1 MRPTFL
7 RYRYNSASRGFRV
20 EGLKF
25 FAYKSGEPIKFR
37 IQPMLDDFLQ
47 AKIEDIVKVCL
58 IFAMVLESTC

>member
-1 MRPTFL
+1 M
-7 RYRYNSASRGFRV
+7 
-20 EGLKF
+20 KF

-58 IFAMVLESTC
+58 ICAIVLESTC